1 MKILNNIIDR
11 YGPEGEASF
20 LSSSAKKIFNNTI
33 KSDNNNISYRV
44 AWFNNYQVV
53 VDLR

>member
-1 MKILNNIIDR
+1 MVRRGK
-11 YGPEGEASF
+11 ASF